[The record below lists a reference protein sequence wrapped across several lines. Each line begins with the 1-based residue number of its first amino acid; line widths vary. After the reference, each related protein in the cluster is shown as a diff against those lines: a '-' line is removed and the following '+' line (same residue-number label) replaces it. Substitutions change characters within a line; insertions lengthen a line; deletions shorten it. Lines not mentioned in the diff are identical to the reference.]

1 MTQPFT
7 LPRPER
13 RARGVAI
20 LPLINV
26 VFLLLMFI
34 VLAGI
39 IRSPDPFALTPPQAS
54 QGEQANSP
62 AIDQTVFV
70 SPTGE
75 VRFRNVTGEQAM
87 LDLVKLL
94 AARDELTALTLRADA
109 GTSAA
114 GIVRLVEGLRATGIT
129 QVHLQAERRP

>member
-1 MTQPFT
+1 MTAPFT

-26 VFLLLMFI
+26 VFLLLIFI

-54 QGEQANSP
+54 QGEQADAP
-62 AIDQTVFV
+62 AIEQTIFV
-70 SPTGE
+70 SPAGE
-75 VRFRNVTGEQAM
+75 VRFRNVTGELAV
-87 LDLVKLL
+87 LDLVKFL
-94 AARDELTALTLRADA
+94 AARDELSSVTLRADA
-109 GTSAA
+109 DASAP
-114 GIVRLVEGLRATGIT
+114 GIVRLVEGLRTTGVA
-129 QVHLQAERRP
+129 QVQLQAERRP